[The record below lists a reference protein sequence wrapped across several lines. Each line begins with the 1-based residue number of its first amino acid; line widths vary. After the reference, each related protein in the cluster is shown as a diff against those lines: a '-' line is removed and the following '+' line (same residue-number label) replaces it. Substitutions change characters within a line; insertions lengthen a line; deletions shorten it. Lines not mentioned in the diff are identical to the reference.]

1 MTTGTVPARGSKVL
15 ISADDLRALTAG
27 IFESRG
33 VGPADAAA
41 VADSLVWANLRGVDS
56 HGVSRVPRYVELFD
70 KGVSVPDATV
80 TVQRPRA
87 AVAIVDAHAALGPVA
102 MNRGADEA
110 VAGARDCGIGWAS
123 VRGTV
128 YTGSIG
134 YYTSRVAASGMAA
147 LGVVA
152 GMPNMAYAGA
162 RGAAVAT
169 GPSRARP
176 AGHGDVGDSARPDRR
191 VQGGRQAA
199 AAGRRR
205 DRRRRAH
212 DRSGPGLPPPPA
224 WRGEGV
230 GHEPGVRAACQ
241 RPGRE
246 PDRARLPRGLE
257 GGPTAPPERLHPRD
271 RRVGLPAAGGVH
283 RDRGRDRGRDQG
295 APALCRG
302 GRGAGARGARPSLR
316 SRPPPNRRAA
326 GAQGLARADQP
337 RRSTWRTRSGP
348 SWGVGL
354 GNRRSGS
361 RARAC
366 RQADS
371 SVPRVDSMCVLYA

>member
-15 ISADDLRALTAG
+15 ISADDLRTLTAG

-33 VGPADAAA
+33 VSPVDAAA

-80 TVQRPRA
+80 TVERPRA

-134 YYTSRVAASGMAA
+134 YYTSRAAAAGMAA
-147 LGVVA
+147 VGVVA

-169 GPSRARP
+169 SPLSVAVP
-176 AGHGDVGDSARPDRR
+176 AGRHELVLLDMATSVIALGRIAEFKAAGKQLPPGAAVTADGEPTTDPALASLPLPLGGAKGSGMSLVFELLASGLAANPIVPGYHSGDRR
-191 VQGGRQAA
+191 HRQNAFILAVDVSAFTDPAEFAATVDDTVDAIKALPA
-199 AAGRRR
+199 AAGTAEVLVPGERGHRSER
-205 DRRRRAH
+205 ERRATGIPLGPKVW
-212 DRSGPGLPPPPA
+212 RELSGIA
-224 WRGEGV
+224 
-230 GHEPGVRAACQ
+230 
-241 RPGRE
+241 
-246 PDRARLPRGLE
+246 
-257 GGPTAPPERLHPRD
+257 T
-271 RRVGLPAAGGVH
+271 
-283 RDRGRDRGRDQG
+283 
-295 APALCRG
+295 
-302 GRGAGARGARPSLR
+302 SL
-316 SRPPPNRRAA
+316 
-326 GAQGLARADQP
+326 D
-337 RRSTWRTRSGP
+337 
-348 SWGVGL
+348 V
-354 GNRRSGS
+354 
-361 RARAC
+361 
-366 RQADS
+366 
-371 SVPRVDSMCVLYA
+371 SVPTPQVS

>member
-15 ISADDLRALTAG
+15 ISADDLRTLTAG

-169 GPSRARP
+169 SPLSVAVP
-176 AGHGDVGDSARPDRR
+176 AGRHELVLLDMATSVIAL
-191 VQGGRQAA
+191 GRIAEFK
-199 AAGRRR
+199 AAGKQ
-205 DRRRRAH
+205 
-212 DRSGPGLPPPPA
+212 LPPGAAVTADGEPTTDPA
-224 WRGEGV
+224 LASLPLPLGGAKGSGMSLVFELLASGLAANPIVPGYHSGASQGRRHRQNAFILAVDVSAFLDLGEFTSTV
-230 GHEPGVRAACQ
+230 DDTIEAIKA
-241 RPGRE
+241 
-246 PDRARLPRGLE
+246 
-257 GGPTAPPERLHPRD
+257 
-271 RRVGLPAAGGVH
+271 LPAADGVAEVLVPGERGH
-283 RDRGRDRGRDQG
+283 RSELERLAAGIPLGPKAWRELTGIASSLG
-295 APALCRG
+295 VAVPAPA
-302 GRGAGARGARPSLR
+302 
-316 SRPPPNRRAA
+316 N
-326 GAQGLARADQP
+326 
-337 RRSTWRTRSGP
+337 
-348 SWGVGL
+348 V
-354 GNRRSGS
+354 
-361 RARAC
+361 
-366 RQADS
+366 
-371 SVPRVDSMCVLYA
+371 

>member
-15 ISADDLRALTAG
+15 ISADDLRTLTAG

-134 YYTSRVAASGMAA
+134 YYTSRVAAAGMAA
-147 LGVVA
+147 VGVVA

-169 GPSRARP
+169 SPLSVAVP
-176 AGHGDVGDSARPDRR
+176 AGRHELVLLDMATSVIAL
-191 VQGGRQAA
+191 GRIAEFK
-199 AAGRRR
+199 AAGKQLPPGAAVTADGEPTTDPALASLPLPLGGAKGSGMSLVFELLASGLAANPIVPGYHAGSKEGRRHR
-205 DRRRRAH
+205 QNGFILAIDVSAFLPLEEFTATVDATVDAIKALPPSAEAAEVLVPGERGRRCEADRRRTGVPL
-212 DRSGPGLPPPPA
+212 GPKA
-224 WRGEGV
+224 WRELTSLAEALGV
-230 GHEPGVRAACQ
+230 PVPA
-241 RPGRE
+241 P
-246 PDRARLPRGLE
+246 L
-257 GGPTAPPERLHPRD
+257 GG
-271 RRVGLPAAGGVH
+271 
-283 RDRGRDRGRDQG
+283 
-295 APALCRG
+295 
-302 GRGAGARGARPSLR
+302 
-316 SRPPPNRRAA
+316 
-326 GAQGLARADQP
+326 
-337 RRSTWRTRSGP
+337 
-348 SWGVGL
+348 
-354 GNRRSGS
+354 
-361 RARAC
+361 
-366 RQADS
+366 
-371 SVPRVDSMCVLYA
+371 

>member
-169 GPSRARP
+169 SPLSAAVP
-176 AGHGDVGDSARPDRR
+176 ADGEPTTDPALASLPLPL
-191 VQGGRQAA
+191 GGAKGSGMSLVFELLASGLAA
-199 AAGRRR
+199 NPIVPGYHAGSKEGRRHR
-205 DRRRRAH
+205 QNGFILAVDVSAFLPLEEFTATVDATVDAIKALPPSAEAAEVLVPGERGRRCEADRRRTGVPL
-212 DRSGPGLPPPPA
+212 GPKA
-224 WRGEGV
+224 WRE
-230 GHEPGVRAACQ
+230 
-241 RPGRE
+241 
-246 PDRARLPRGLE
+246 L
-257 GGPTAPPERLHPRD
+257 T
-271 RRVGLPAAGGVH
+271 
-283 RDRGRDRGRDQG
+283 
-295 APALCRG
+295 
-302 GRGAGARGARPSLR
+302 SL
-316 SRPPPNRRAA
+316 AE
-326 GAQGLARADQP
+326 
-337 RRSTWRTRSGP
+337 T
-348 SWGVGL
+348 
-354 GNRRSGS
+354 
-361 RARAC
+361 
-366 RQADS
+366 
-371 SVPRVDSMCVLYA
+371 